1 MREFQKECERNPD
14 FVFDQKPFD
23 VQIKRSGGNII
34 MTHNK
39 PVRTSHLMPV
49 QKNKIND
56 SFNAGELESLVEW
69 LTGGEDGKRSE
80 ETDIYGVVTLKV
92 DMDISSTLVD
102 IAQLADEGS
111 SDANTKK
118 AMKDFQD
125 LQKELINQTKGS
137 LVLAREMADERVKR
151 ALRVTHMNLMKQYET
166 MKSQGM
172 GVYAPSI
179 AEAVGAHI
187 LAAEIDKASETKAR
201 MVNRLSEIMNR
212 TTILS

>member
-1 MREFQKECERNPD
+1 
-14 FVFDQKPFD
+14 
-23 VQIKRSGGNII
+23 